1 MKASGE
7 LIFSARVSLD
17 FRSLV
22 FSNVIIMDS
31 VFGPEN
37 LKSDRKDSIFA
48 SVIQIVL
55 GQQFFYVIF
64 LIELHGKGFF
74 P

>member
-64 LIELHGKGFF
+64 LIELHGEGFF